1 MQSGLFDP
9 KNQADLLKLGN
20 EATIYGINYAFVIA
34 TWISVASF
42 ILAFFIKKTKPA
54 EEPKTSENQEAAAT
68 NV

>member
-1 MQSGLFDP
+1 MQLFDP

-54 EEPKTSENQEAAAT
+54 EEPKPQEIRRLRERIT
-68 NV
+68 

>member
-1 MQSGLFDP
+1 MQSGVFDP

-34 TWISVASF
+34 TWISVVSL

-54 EEPKTSENQEAAAT
+54 EEPKAAGSREAAAT
-68 NV
+68 HA